1 MLFLWIFA
9 AAACCEWDAAATA
22 VLQGK
27 MLGREAEKTE

>member
-1 MLFLWIFA
+1 MLLQWIFA
-9 AAACCEWDAAATA
+9 AAACCEWDAAAA